1 MRGEKVASCQNWAC
15 MKEVYIAMTHSF
27 PPQMELRQVQNGG
40 GCPSRF
46 YKNMHQ
52 SFFRS
57 LCTSIR
63 KKRWESYGV
72 NWKLL
77 QFMQNSWPNMVLL
90 HLIYISQG
98 NKIYLI
104 VTEKRTYFCYNTYST
119 ENLPVHPNRRHKSR
133 GGVYTQEVLPTQTR
147 EVRILRH
154 SH

>member
-1 MRGEKVASCQNWAC
+1 MCGEKKVASCQNWAC

-57 LCTSIR
+57 LCTSVR
-63 KKRWESYGV
+63 KKRWESYGM

-77 QFMQNSWPNMVLL
+77 QFMQNCWPDMILL
-90 HLIYISQG
+90 NLIYISQG

-104 VTEKRTYFCYNTYST
+104 VTEKITYFFYITHIPLRTYQSARVVATYQETGSI
-119 ENLPVHPNRRHKSR
+119 HKR
-133 GGVYTQEVLPTQTR
+133 YCRAKR
-147 EVRILRH
+147 EEREF
-154 SH
+154 